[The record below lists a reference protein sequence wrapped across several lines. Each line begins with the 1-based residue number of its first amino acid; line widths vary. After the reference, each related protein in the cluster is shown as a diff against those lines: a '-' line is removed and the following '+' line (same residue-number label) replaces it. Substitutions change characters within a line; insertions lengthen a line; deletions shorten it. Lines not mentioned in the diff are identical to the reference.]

1 MSRLIVC
8 SEADLPSVNMRAS
21 LLSQGGWEDMGSS
34 EGASYMRREDDVM
47 MSIADMHI
55 RHEDLDL
62 EAARFGVDSD
72 YVVVMSRHSSKS
84 GRPALTAHPIGNY
97 HEADFGGRAET
108 LVRSAPAAMTDAVR
122 RIHALNSDPS
132 VQTCFE
138 VTHHGPWLG
147 KPTFYIEIGSDETH
161 WGDKHLAEVLAH
173 VIADLEPHDEY
184 RSLVGIGGGH
194 YAPRFTEAALSSR
207 VNFGHMIPN
216 YQLEGRG
223 DEDIARMIRD
233 ACEATATDSVYIHR
247 KSMKGPEEH
256 RIADIAASLG
266 YECVKSKDFE
276 PLRSQLWESTK
287 VPSNGCPRMAFLS
300 SSTFLPST
308 IEISMRDSLAI
319 CTPRGS
325 KTLDAEASCSL

>member
-34 EGASYMRREDDVM
+34 EGVSYMRREDDVM

-62 EAARFGVDSD
+62 EAARFGVDPD

-184 RSLVGIGGGH
+184 RGKYLPPPYIPPALPPYGYPYFPPYGAP
-194 YAPRFTEAALSSR
+194 YAPPPVYPQDPPEPFGEFGTENKDGESGGSADGADEENKDNTDATEGKDNAA
-207 VNFGHMIPN
+207 
-216 YQLEGRG
+216 RG
-223 DEDIARMIRD
+223 
-233 ACEATATDSVYIHR
+233 
-247 KSMKGPEEH
+247 
-256 RIADIAASLG
+256 
-266 YECVKSKDFE
+266 
-276 PLRSQLWESTK
+276 
-287 VPSNGCPRMAFLS
+287 
-300 SSTFLPST
+300 
-308 IEISMRDSLAI
+308 
-319 CTPRGS
+319 
-325 KTLDAEASCSL
+325 